1 MTSPELATAFAAGLI
16 GVALGA
22 LMMAWHGYRAE
33 KAALDAWADA
43 RKRWRESADR
53 YEAAV
58 TDLHTVTAERDEL
71 QQSSARIASLT
82 ASLGDAHAEVS
93 RLTGE
98 KHALATQLHA
108 VKEIVGG
115 Y

>member
-1 MTSPELATAFAAGLI
+1 MSGPEIAAAFGGGLI
-16 GVALGA
+16 GVALGGLLMVWHWWQAEQGAPTPGPLSLRLAHAIWA
-22 LMMAWHGYRAE
+22 LRG
-33 KAALDAWADA
+33 
-43 RKRWRESADR
+43 R
-53 YEAAV
+53 YSDKGAV
-58 TDLHTVTAERDEL
+58 DFLH
-71 QQSSARIASLT
+71 ARIASLT
-82 ASLGDAHAEVS
+82 ASLDDAHREVS

>member
-1 MTSPELATAFAAGLI
+1 MTSPELTTSLLAGLI
-16 GVALGA
+16 GLGLGA
-22 LMMAWHGYRAE
+22 ALMAWDGYRAE
-33 KAALDAWADA
+33 RAGARPALLTRLLNALDRLGCDETVVETLTRQA
-43 RKRWRESADR
+43 KLITKL
-53 YEAAV
+53 EAQN
-58 TDLHTVTAERDEL
+58 R
-71 QQSSARIASLT
+71 SLT